1 MPLAAYSYLIGM
13 GKYELKTKEDF
24 INKELMPK
32 REDIEDQGKV
42 CVDEESQLIEIQAV
56 TKME

>member
-13 GKYELKTKEDF
+13 GKYELETKDS
-24 INKELMPK
+24 ISKELMPK
-32 REDIEDQGKV
+32 REDIEDQGEV